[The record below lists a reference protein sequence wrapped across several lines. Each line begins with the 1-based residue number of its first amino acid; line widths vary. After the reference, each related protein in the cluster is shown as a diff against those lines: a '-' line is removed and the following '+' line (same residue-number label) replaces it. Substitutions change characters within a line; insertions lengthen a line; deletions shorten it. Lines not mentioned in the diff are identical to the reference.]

1 MKLSQIRAE
10 KIRTELSREEVNRIV
25 YDNWTDDGDTADVAI
40 LLGGNPIVLPDRA
53 HAAADL
59 WRAGRVSYIM
69 PTGGVKW
76 ETEEGE
82 MTEAE
87 YMALCLK
94 KEGIPEEAVILENDA
109 RTTHENMV
117 CCTLLMMRILKMKTL
132 HKVYVVTSPSHLRR
146 SLEYARI
153 YLPRMLKYAGY
164 TDLNMPDGPENWP
177 KDPFYANRVYREA
190 ELIHTTVQRGWMAD
204 IEVGEET

>member
-1 MKLSQIRAE
+1 MKLSQIKADR
-10 KIRTELSREEVNRIV
+10 IRQLSQTEINRIV
-25 YDNWTDDGDTADVAI
+25 YGGWTDDGGTGEVAL

-53 HAAADL
+53 RAAADL

-69 PTGGVKW
+69 PTGGVLW
-76 ETEEGE
+76 ETEAG
-82 MTEAE
+82 TLSEAQ

-94 KEGIPEEAVILENDA
+94 KEGIPEDAILLENEA

-117 CCTLLMMRILKMKTL
+117 CGTLLMMRVLSMKNL

-153 YLPRMLKYAGY
+153 YLPRTVSFAGY
-164 TDLNMPDGPENWP
+164 TDYGMPDGPDCWP
-177 KDPFYANRVYREA
+177 EDPFYANRVYREA
-190 ELIHTTVQRGWMAD
+190 ELLHTSIARGWMDD
-204 IEVGEET
+204 IEVGGSGE

>member
-10 KIRTELSREEVNRIV
+10 KIRTELSREEINRIV

-204 IEVGEET
+204 VEVGDKV

>member
-10 KIRTELSREEVNRIV
+10 KIRTGLSPSEVNRIV
-25 YDNWTDDGDTADVAI
+25 YGNWTDDGDTADVAI

-53 HAAADL
+53 RAAADL

-117 CCTLLMMRILKMKTL
+117 CCTLLLMRVLKMKTL
-132 HKVYVVTSPSHLRR
+132 RKVYIVTSPSHLRR

-153 YLPRMLKYAGY
+153 YLPRILKYSGY
-164 TDLNMPDGPENWP
+164 TDFNMPDGPDNWP
-177 KDPFYANRVYREA
+177 ADPFYANRVYREA
-190 ELIHTTVQRGWMAD
+190 ELLQVSVQRGWIED
-204 IEVGEET
+204 IEVGDHV